1 MAGALTATP
10 AGRPKRLGGWLGGWG
25 QLGLAITVLAVAIAL
40 LGPALSPF
48 DPLAPSGRRLLP
60 PSSDHWLGL
69 DALGRDV
76 LSRLIT
82 GTQISIAVGLAAT
95 LMAFALGAGLGLL
108 ACAVGGPLAWL
119 FLGAMDLL
127 RTLPSILLALVLVA
141 AIGTGTGPVT
151 FALGLAFAPVFARV
165 ARAGYLREMGSGYV
179 TAARGLGASR
189 VRLVLVHAAPNLV
202 GPLLTQAAIILPRV
216 ITKEAVLS
224 FFGVG
229 AAPEAPTWGRL
240 IAEGTRFVERAP
252 HLVLAPVLALAVV
265 TLGLSLLGDATRR
278 RLDPNRVAG

>member
-1 MAGALTATP
+1 MAGALTAAP
-10 AGRPKRLGGWLGGWG
+10 AGRPGWLGAWG
-25 QLGLAITVLAVAIAL
+25 RIGLAITLIAAVVAL
-40 LGPALSPF
+40 VEPWLSPL
-48 DPLAPSGRRLLP
+48 DPLAPVGRRLLP
-60 PSSDHWLGL
+60 PSLDHLLGL

-76 LSRLIT
+76 VSRLVT
-82 GTQISIAVGLAAT
+82 GTQLSLAVGLAAT
-95 LMAFALGAGLGLL
+95 LLAFALGAGLGLV
-108 ACAVGGPLAWL
+108 ACAVGGPAAGF

-151 FALGLAFAPVFARV
+151 VALGLAFAPVFARV
-165 ARAGYLREMGSGYV
+165 ARAGYLREISSGYV
-179 TAARGLGASR
+179 AAARGLGASR
-189 VRLVLVHAAPNLV
+189 LRLVLVHAAPNLA
-202 GPLLTQAAIILPRV
+202 GPLVTQTAIILPRV

-252 HLVLAPVLALAVV
+252 HLVLAPVLTLAIV
-265 TLGLSLLGDATRR
+265 TLGLSLLGDAARR
-278 RLDPNRVAG
+278 RLDPNRIAG